1 MEQFL
6 EHLFNGL
13 NLGAVYALIALGYSL
28 VFGVLQFINFAHSE
42 VYMMGA
48 FGAYFIEKSLRLEQ
62 NPGLLSFFV
71 LILLTMAACALL
83 GLLIERLAYRPLR
96 NAPKLNV
103 LISAI
108 GVSLLLQNLAQVIFG
123 VDPKVF
129 PEVIQDF
136 EFPVLGPI
144 HLRFLD
150 VVLLGT
156 ALTAMTV
163 MHFVINHTRLGLMI
177 RAVSFN
183 ARSAGLIGIPV
194 NRVIVSCFV
203 IGSALAG
210 LASVLVGLKYPT
222 INPYMGT
229 LFGLKAFVAAVL
241 GGIGNLPGAVLG
253 GLLMGISEQFV
264 VGYISST
271 YRDAFAFGLLIVIL
285 LLRPNGLLGEKT
297 LEKV

>member
-48 FGAYFIEKSLRLEQ
+48 FGAFYVEKALDLDEHPSIA
-62 NPGLLSFFV
+62 SF
-71 LILLTMAACALL
+71 LILVLLTMSLCALL
-83 GLLIERLAYRPLR
+83 GFIIERLAYRPLR

-136 EFPVLGPI
+136 EWFVLGPI

-156 ALTAMTV
+156 ALAAMGT

-183 ARSAGLIGIPV
+183 GRSAGLVGIPV

-210 LASVLVGLKYPT
+210 LASVLVGLKYPKVD
-222 INPYMGT
+222 PYMGT

-241 GGIGNLPGAVLG
+241 GGIGSLPGAVLG
-253 GLLMGISEQFV
+253 GLLMGVSEQFV

-285 LLRPNGLLGEKT
+285 LFRPNGLLGEKT

>member
-48 FGAYFIEKSLRLEQ
+48 FAAYFVERGLNLEDK
-62 NPGLLSFFV
+62 PGMPSFFI
-71 LILLTMAACALL
+71 LILLTMSLCAIL
-83 GLLIERLAYRPLR
+83 GFIIERLAYRPLR
-96 NAPKLNV
+96 SAPKLNV

-123 VDPKVF
+123 ADPKVF

-136 EFPVLGPI
+136 EWIVLGPI

-150 VVLLGT
+150 VVMLGT
-156 ALTAMTV
+156 ALAAMTI
-163 MHFVINHTRLGLMI
+163 MHFVINNTRLGLMI

-183 ARSAGLIGIPV
+183 GRSAGLVGIPV
-194 NRVIVSCFV
+194 NRVIVSCFL

-210 LASVLVGLKYPT
+210 LASVLVGLKYPKVD
-222 INPYMGT
+222 PYMGT

-253 GLLMGISEQFV
+253 GLLMGVSEQFV
-264 VGYISST
+264 IAYISST
-271 YRDAFAFGLLIVIL
+271 YKDAFAFGLLILIL
-285 LLRPNGLLGEKT
+285 LIKPSGLLGSRT

>member
-48 FGAYFIEKSLRLEQ
+48 FGAYYIEKSLRLEQ
-62 NPGLLSFFV
+62 NPGLPSFFI

-83 GLLIERLAYRPLR
+83 GLLIERFAYRPLR

-108 GVSLLLQNLAQVIFG
+108 AVSLLLQNLAQVIFG

-129 PEVIQDF
+129 PEAIQDF
-136 EFPVLGPI
+136 EFLVLGPI

-150 VVLLGT
+150 MVLLAT
-156 ALTAMTV
+156 ALIAMAV

-183 ARSAGLIGIPV
+183 ARSAGLVGIPV

-210 LASVLVGLKYPT
+210 LAAVLVGLKYPKAD
-222 INPYMGT
+222 PYMGT

-253 GLLMGISEQFV
+253 GLIMGISEQFV

-285 LLRPNGLLGEKT
+285 LFKPNGLLGEKT

>member
-62 NPGLLSFFV
+62 SPGLPSFFI
-71 LILLTMAACALL
+71 LILLTMAACAIL
-83 GLLIERLAYRPLR
+83 GLVIERLAYRPLR

-129 PEVIQDF
+129 PEAIQDF
-136 EFPVLGPI
+136 EFLVLGPI

-150 VVLLGT
+150 MVLLAT
-156 ALTAMTV
+156 ALVAMTV

-183 ARSAGLIGIPV
+183 ARSAGLVGIPV

-210 LASVLVGLKYPT
+210 LAAVLVGLKYPKVD
-222 INPYMGT
+222 PYMGT

-285 LLRPNGLLGEKT
+285 LFKPNGLLGEKT

>member
-1 MEQFL
+1 MEQIL

-48 FGAYFIEKSLRLEQ
+48 FSAYYVAQALRLESR
-62 NPGLLSFFV
+62 PGLASFLI
-71 LILLTMAACALL
+71 LILLTMSLCALL
-83 GLLIERLAYRPLR
+83 GYVIERLAYRPLR
-96 NAPKLNV
+96 SAPKLNV

-108 GVSLLLQNLAQVIFG
+108 GVSLLLLNSAQVIFG
-123 VDPKVF
+123 ADPKVF

-136 EFPVLGPI
+136 EWLVLGPI

-150 VVLLGT
+150 MVLLGT
-156 ALTAMTV
+156 ALLAMAV

-183 ARSAGLIGIPV
+183 GRSAGLVGIPV

-210 LASVLVGLKYPT
+210 LASVLVGLKYPK
-222 INPYMGT
+222 IDPYMGT

-271 YRDAFAFGLLIVIL
+271 YRDAFAFGLLILIL
-285 LLRPNGLLGEKT
+285 LFRPNGLLGEKT

>member
-62 NPGLLSFFV
+62 APGLPSFFI
-71 LILLTMAACALL
+71 LILLTMVACALL

-136 EFPVLGPI
+136 EFLVLGPI

-150 VVLLGT
+150 MVLLAT
-156 ALTAMTV
+156 ALIAMTV

-183 ARSAGLIGIPV
+183 ARSAGLVGIPV

-210 LASVLVGLKYPT
+210 LASVLVGLKYPK
-222 INPYMGT
+222 IDPYMGT

-241 GGIGNLPGAVLG
+241 GGIGSLPGAVLG

-285 LLRPNGLLGEKT
+285 LFRPNGLLGEKT